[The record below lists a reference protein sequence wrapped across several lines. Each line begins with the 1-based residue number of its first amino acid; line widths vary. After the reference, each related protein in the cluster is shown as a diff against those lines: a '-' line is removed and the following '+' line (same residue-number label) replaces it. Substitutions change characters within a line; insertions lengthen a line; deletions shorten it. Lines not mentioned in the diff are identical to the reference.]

1 MGKEEKRREEEKQR
15 KEEEKEGGKE
25 EVHSKVRV
33 DILLVK
39 NVNIVKKRNFPL
51 FIKNTTILFLLKKK
65 QNTYHVGCTAF
76 LEVTHGGNKCQKPK
90 GSNF

>member
-39 NVNIVKKRNFPL
+39 NVNIVKKRNFP
-51 FIKNTTILFLLKKK
+51 FL
-65 QNTYHVGCTAF
+65 
-76 LEVTHGGNKCQKPK
+76 
-90 GSNF
+90 